1 MVIHYNIDNICDIIK
16 SEEFISNY
24 NKLSESDEKIKEIKL
39 FLETIQKNKNYYRLN
54 INPLVNLNSSVD
66 ITIIKSITNNINKI
80 TDVNKDIIYK
90 EILDILDNK
99 NLETINIVVNILIDS
114 IIINSSFSELYI
126 GLLKQIILKYKI
138 DLNILIDKF
147 HNLLYKNYKDTE
159 IKDYYNLL
167 CEKNKCTDNSIGYS
181 SLVVRLE
188 NNNLIENK
196 IDKLVDELIT
206 KFDINN
212 QEDLYKYILCI
223 FNIVKLKDIKKEDK
237 IYQQIKEKIDYVSQN
252 IENKKIK
259 FKIMDI
265 NDILDP

>member
-1 MVIHYNIDNICDIIK
+1 MVIHYNIDNIYDIIK

-39 FLETIQKNKNYYRLN
+39 FLETIKKNKNYYRLN

-80 TDVNKDIIYK
+80 TDINKDIIYK
-90 EILDILDNK
+90 EILDILNNK

-138 DLNILIDKF
+138 DLNILKDKF
-147 HNLLYKNYKDTE
+147 NNLLYKNYKDTE

-196 IDKLVDELIT
+196 VDKLVDELIT

-265 NDILDP
+265 NDILDS

>member
-1 MVIHYNIDNICDIIK
+1 MIIHYNTNNIYNVIK
-16 SEEFISNY
+16 SERFISNY
-24 NKLSESDEKIKEIKL
+24 NKLSKYDEKKKEIKF
-39 FLETIQKNKNYYRLN
+39 FLETIKKNKNYYRLN
-54 INPLVNLNSSVD
+54 INTLVNLDSSVN
-66 ITIIKSITNNINKI
+66 ITIIKSIKNNINKI
-80 TDVNKDIIYK
+80 TDINKDIIFK
-90 EILDILDNK
+90 EILDILNNK

-159 IKDYYNLL
+159 IKNYYNLL

-196 IDKLVDELIT
+196 VDKLVDELIS